1 MGKPQVVTDQ
11 SFEQEVLKS
20 DMPVLVDFWA
30 TWCGPC
36 RMVAPVLEDVA
47 NEQGDKIRI
56 AKLDVDANP
65 ITAGRFGVRAIPTM
79 IVFKNGRE
87 ADRIVGFHPKP
98 QLMQKLMPHLAAAP
112 AAPAPSV
119 AATQQATTS
128 TTTTA
133 PGASNGSTPTAPKAP
148 PTVAPPLGGAPTS
161 STPNAGVGIT
171 KIH

>member
-1 MGKPQVVTDQ
+1 MGKPQIVSDQ
-11 SFEQEVLKS
+11 TFEQEVLKS
-20 DMPVLVDFWA
+20 DTPVLVDFWA

-36 RMVAPVLEDVA
+36 RMVAPVLEEVA
-47 NEQGDKIRI
+47 SEQGDKLRV

-87 ADRIVGFHPKP
+87 ADRIVGYHPKP
-98 QLMQKLMPHLAAAP
+98 QLMQKLAPHLSVAAAP
-112 AAPAPSV
+112 SS
-119 AATQQATTS
+119 AATPSASTTTPPSAS
-128 TTTTA
+128 TTTT
-133 PGASNGSTPTAPKAP
+133 PPAP
-148 PTVAPPLGGAPTS
+148 PKTPPTPPIGGSPTS

>member
-11 SFEQEVLKS
+11 SFEQDVLKS
-20 DMPVLVDFWA
+20 DTPVLVDFWA

-98 QLMQKLMPHLAAAP
+98 QLMQKLLPHLTMAAPSSAAPSAAAP
-112 AAPAPSV
+112 SAAAS
-119 AATQQATTS
+119 QTT
-128 TTTTA
+128 
-133 PGASNGSTPTAPKAP
+133 PPIGGS
-148 PTVAPPLGGAPTS
+148 PTS
-161 STPNAGVGIT
+161 STPNAGVGVT

>member
-20 DMPVLVDFWA
+20 DTPVLVDFWA

-36 RMVAPVLEDVA
+36 RMVAPVLEEVA
-47 NEQGDKIRI
+47 NEQGEKIRI
-56 AKLDVDANP
+56 VKLDVDANP

-79 IVFKNGRE
+79 IVFKGGRE

-98 QLMQKLMPHLAAAP
+98 QLMQKLTPHLAAAA
-112 AAPAPSV
+112 AAPT
-119 AATQQATTS
+119 ATASTTASASPNGTTTS
-128 TTTTA
+128 T
-133 PGASNGSTPTAPKAP
+133 PST
-148 PTVAPPLGGAPTS
+148 PPLGGSPTS
-161 STPNAGVGIT
+161 STPNAGVGVT

>member
-11 SFEQEVLKS
+11 SFEQDVLKS
-20 DMPVLVDFWA
+20 DTPVLVDFWA

-98 QLMQKLMPHLAAAP
+98 QLMQKLMPHLTMGAPSSAAPSAAAP
-112 AAPAPSV
+112 SAAAPS
-119 AATQQATTS
+119 AA
-128 TTTTA
+128 A
-133 PGASNGSTPTAPKAP
+133 PGAAAPSAATPSAASSQTTPPIGGS
-148 PTVAPPLGGAPTS
+148 PTS
-161 STPNAGVGIT
+161 STPNAGVGVT

>member
-11 SFEQEVLKS
+11 TFEQDVLKS
-20 DMPVLVDFWA
+20 DLPVLVDFWA

-47 NEQGDKIRI
+47 NEQSDKLRI
-56 AKLDVDANP
+56 VKLDVDANP

-98 QLMQKLMPHLAAAP
+98 QLMQKLLPHLTMAAPSSAAPSAAAP
-112 AAPAPSV
+112 SAAAS
-119 AATQQATTS
+119 QTT
-128 TTTTA
+128 
-133 PGASNGSTPTAPKAP
+133 PPIGGS
-148 PTVAPPLGGAPTS
+148 PTS
-161 STPNAGVGIT
+161 STPNAGVGVT

>member
-11 SFEQEVLKS
+11 TFEQDVLKS
-20 DMPVLVDFWA
+20 DTPVLVDFWA

-47 NEQGDKIRI
+47 NEQGDKIRVV
-56 AKLDVDANP
+56 KLDVDANP

-87 ADRIVGFHPKP
+87 ADRIVGYHPKP
-98 QLMQKLMPHLAAAP
+98 QLMTKLNPHLTMAASS
-112 AAPAPSV
+112 PAPSATAT
-119 AATQQATTS
+119 AA
-128 TTTTA
+128 
-133 PGASNGSTPTAPKAP
+133 PNGQTPT
-148 PTVAPPLGGAPTS
+148 TPPLGGSPTS
-161 STPNAGVGIT
+161 STPNAGVGIN

>member
-20 DMPVLVDFWA
+20 DTPVLVDFWA

-36 RMVAPVLEDVA
+36 RMVGPVLEEVA
-47 NEQGDKIRI
+47 NEQGDKIRVV
-56 AKLDVDANP
+56 KLDVDANP

-79 IVFKNGRE
+79 IVFKDGRE

-98 QLMQKLMPHLAAAP
+98 QLMKKLDPHLTMAATSAAP
-112 AAPAPSV
+112 
-119 AATQQATTS
+119 TTS
-128 TTTTA
+128 ASAGTTA
-133 PGASNGSTPTAPKAP
+133 PNGTPTATP
-148 PTVAPPLGGAPTS
+148 PVNGSPTS
-161 STPNAGVGIT
+161 STPNAGVGVT

>member
-11 SFEQEVLKS
+11 TFEQEVLKA
-20 DMPVLVDFWA
+20 DTPVLVDFWA

-36 RMVAPVLEDVA
+36 RMVAPVLEEVA
-47 NEQGDKIRI
+47 TEQGDKIRI

-98 QLMQKLMPHLAAAP
+98 QLMQKLSPHLTMAAP
-112 AAPAPSV
+112 SAAGPAS
-119 AATQQATTS
+119 S
-128 TTTTA
+128 TT
-133 PGASNGSTPTAPKAP
+133 PSAP
-148 PTVAPPLGGAPTS
+148 PIGGSPTS
-161 STPNAGVGIT
+161 STPNAGVGVT

>member
-11 SFEQEVLKS
+11 SFEQDVLKS
-20 DMPVLVDFWA
+20 DTPVLVDFWA

-98 QLMQKLMPHLAAAP
+98 QLMQKLMPHLTMDAPSAAAP
-112 AAPAPSV
+112 SAA
-119 AATQQATTS
+119 
-128 TTTTA
+128 A
-133 PGASNGSTPTAPKAP
+133 PGAATPSAAAPSAASSQTTPPIGGS
-148 PTVAPPLGGAPTS
+148 PTS
-161 STPNAGVGIT
+161 STPNAGVGVT

>member
-1 MGKPQVVTDQ
+1 MGKPQVVSDQ
-11 SFEQEVLKS
+11 TFEQEVLKS
-20 DMPVLVDFWA
+20 DTPVLVDFWA

-36 RMVAPVLEDVA
+36 RMVAPVLEEVA
-47 NEQGDKIRI
+47 SEQGDKIRV

-87 ADRIVGFHPKP
+87 AERIVGYHPKP
-98 QLMQKLMPHLAAAP
+98 QLMQKLTPHL
-112 AAPAPSV
+112 
-119 AATQQATTS
+119 
-128 TTTTA
+128 
-133 PGASNGSTPTAPKAP
+133 TPTTPPAPKAP
-148 PTVAPPLGGAPTS
+148 TPPSAGSPTS